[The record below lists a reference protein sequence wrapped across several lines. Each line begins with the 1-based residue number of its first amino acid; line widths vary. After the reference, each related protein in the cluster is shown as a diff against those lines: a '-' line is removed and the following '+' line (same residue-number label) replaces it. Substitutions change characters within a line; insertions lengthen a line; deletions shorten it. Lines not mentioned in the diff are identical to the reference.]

1 MTYKYS
7 ADVVRMMQHRSCI
20 AQVADMTHVQLIA
33 AETEFMWFVPP
44 RRRYKLPMD
53 HLAVGAV
60 QVKPAASVHDL
71 CVYLDSDL
79 SMRSHIT

>member
-1 MTYKYS
+1 
-7 ADVVRMMQHRSCI
+7 
-20 AQVADMTHVQLIA
+20 
-33 AETEFMWFVPP
+33 MWFVPP
-44 RRRYKLPMD
+44 RRRYQLPSD

-60 QVKPAASVHDL
+60 QVKPAASVRDL